1 MCSVCRESSE
11 LVKGFLR
18 ATAKGFHF
26 ATEHPEE
33 AAKLFFDQ
41 ASQHLQGAG
50 PSAELQWEQVKALSA
65 LCVKG
70 MSPGLDQFK
79 QLVCSKWSLYSMMEV
94 MYFLHDT

>member
-50 PSAELQWEQVKALSA
+50 PSAELQWEQVKASQPYVSKV
-65 LCVKG
+65 CR
-70 MSPGLDQFK
+70 LDWTN
-79 QLVCSKWSLYSMMEV
+79 SNSLYAANGP
-94 MYFLHDT
+94 FIL